1 MGLIV
6 KWWGGVFFNKP
17 ITKRLHRRLFM
28 QLVGGVRY
36 VEA

>member
-1 MGLIV
+1 MGLTV
-6 KWWGGVFFNKP
+6 KWGGGIFNNQ

>member
-1 MGLIV
+1 MGLTV
-6 KWWGGVFFNKP
+6 KRGGGVFNNQ
-17 ITKRLHRRLFM
+17 IAKRLHRRLFV

>member
-1 MGLIV
+1 MDLTVKRGGGL
-6 KWWGGVFFNKP
+6 FNNQ
-17 ITKRLHRRLFM
+17 IAKRLHKRLFM

>member
-1 MGLIV
+1 MSLTV
-6 KWWGGVFFNKP
+6 KQGGGIFNNQ
-17 ITKRLHRRLFM
+17 IAKRLHRRLFV

>member
-1 MGLIV
+1 MGLTV
-6 KWWGGVFFNKP
+6 KWGGGNNQ
-17 ITKRLHRRLFM
+17 IAKRLHRRLFM

>member
-1 MGLIV
+1 MGLTV
-6 KWWGGVFFNKP
+6 KPGGGIFNNQ
-17 ITKRLHRRLFM
+17 ITKRLHRRLFV

>member
-6 KWWGGVFFNKP
+6 KLGGGVFNNP

>member
-1 MGLIV
+1 MGLTV
-6 KWWGGVFFNKP
+6 KRGGVFNNQ
-17 ITKRLHRRLFM
+17 IVKRLHRRLFV